1 MAIDP
6 VLLADL
12 KRRLAEYKV
21 AESAILMNQSYT
33 IKDRTFT
40 RTDLAEVLK
49 AIDEL
54 QQQINGMENAGN
66 VRTRRVVFRD

>member
-6 VLLADL
+6 ILLADL

-21 AESAILMNQSYT
+21 CESAILMNQSYT

-40 RTDLAEVLK
+40 RTDLVEVRK

-54 QQQINGMENAGN
+54 QQQINGMENGGN
-66 VRTRRVVFRD
+66 IHVRRVVFRD

>member
-40 RTDLAEVLK
+40 RTDLTEVRK

-54 QQQINGMENAGN
+54 QKQINGMENSGN
-66 VRTRRVVFRD
+66 IRVRRVVFRD

>member
-6 VLLADL
+6 IQLADL

-21 AESAILMNQSYT
+21 CESAILMNQSYT

-40 RTDLAEVLK
+40 RTDLTEVRK
-49 AIDEL
+49 AIKEL
-54 QQQINGMENAGN
+54 EQQINGLENTGN
-66 VRTRRVVFRD
+66 IRVRRVVYRD

>member
-6 VLLADL
+6 ILLADL

-21 AESAILMNQSYT
+21 CESAILMNQSYT

-40 RTDLAEVLK
+40 RTDLAEVRK
-49 AIDEL
+49 AINEL
-54 QQQINGMENAGN
+54 QQQIDGIEKQGT
-66 VRTRRVVFRD
+66 VRVRRIVFRD